1 MPGNDELKF
10 RVHCHAGDHGCLR
23 VATGKLVVNVGQKVV
38 RDGGAEM
45 WDSVVVE
52 CSEEE
57 DGSAMVRVLLCN
69 PGWEEPLQIACV
81 RSRPYADSLNQA
93 AITCDLS
100 CNAEP

>member
-1 MPGNDELKF
+1 MSTD
-10 RVHCHAGDHGCLR
+10 
-23 VATGKLVVNVGQKVV
+23 TLVVNVGQQIV

-57 DGSAMVRVLLCN
+57 DGSAMVRVLLSN

-81 RSRPYADSLNQA
+81 RSRPDADSLNQA

-100 CNAEP
+100 CSAEP